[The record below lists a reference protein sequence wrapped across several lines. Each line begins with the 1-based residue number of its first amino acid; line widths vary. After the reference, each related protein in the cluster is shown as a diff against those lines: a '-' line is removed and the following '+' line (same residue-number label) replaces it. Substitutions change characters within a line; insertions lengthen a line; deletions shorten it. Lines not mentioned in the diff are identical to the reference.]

1 MGRILPY
8 LHQAQ
13 GISTAQHAVKKS
25 MFKTVL
31 SHLPAG

>member
-13 GISTAQHAVKKS
+13 GISTAQYAIKKP
-25 MFKTVL
+25 MLKTDL